1 MFDNKFKIP
10 NLKVYVCVLVLPIF
24 KYVPTI
30 TKKFL
35 LFGIKISLK
44 MPMARQAQDM
54 TVHIFIHMKN

>member
-1 MFDNKFKIP
+1 MCVSTNHI
-10 NLKVYVCVLVLPIF
+10 LK
-24 KYVPTI
+24 VPTI

-35 LFGIKISLK
+35 LFDIKISLK